1 MHRTHPPQGV
11 RRLAFAL
18 RRQARRGFSLIEITL
33 SLGIIAFAFVALFG
47 LLPMGLSV
55 FRTSVDAANEMWIMQ
70 DLNTMVQVTEW
81 PQVKKLS
88 FEESGE
94 IYYYDEEGRLVDS
107 EKNAS
112 QEPAVQFKRLYAV
125 KLVVDDFARPSA
137 SNSEGNTDVLPNTLR
152 VIAVFAHKG
161 NPGAMVDF
169 ASITTA
175 ESIAALKKNSG
186 VKTRTFLVARMDSEK
201 AES

>member
-11 RRLAFAL
+11 RRLAFL
-18 RRQARRGFSLIEITL
+18 LKRQARRGFSLIEITL

-81 PQVKKLS
+81 PQIKKLN
-88 FEESGE
+88 FADSGE

-107 EKNAS
+107 EKNPS
-112 QEPAVQFKRLYAV
+112 QDPTVPFKRLYAV
-125 KLVVDDFARPSA
+125 KLVVDDFSRPNA
-137 SNSEGNTDVLPNTLR
+137 SSSEGSADILLNTLR
-152 VIAVFAHKG
+152 VIAVFAPKG
-161 NPGAMVDF
+161 SPPAMVDF

-175 ESIAALKKNSG
+175 DSISMLKKNTA
-186 VKTRTFLVARMDSEK
+186 VKIRTFLVARMDSEK
-201 AES
+201 AGT